1 VSTRDQ
7 DMRVLGLMGLVEPEV
22 DMGDW
27 DGGVRDI
34 APPSTSDPGAEHGD
48 FVVNLLERA
57 KQERWG
63 A

>member
-7 DMRVLGLMGLVEPEV
+7 EMRVLELMGLVEHEV

-27 DGGVRDI
+27 DGGVPI

-57 KQERWG
+57 KQEWHG
-63 A
+63 E

>member
-1 VSTRDQ
+1 
-7 DMRVLGLMGLVEPEV
+7 MRVLGLMGLVEPEV